1 MATSLPSAIPTPATY
16 FKDYDVYRA
25 TCTRYGFLSSPD
37 DTQLKTIPS
46 GSVVAGEVLRAMQEQ
61 CYMEFGTPTRVEH
74 HLPDSYASLSDCSG
88 LGVEVRI
95 WVGILNGS
103 TASAYYQIGNMA
115 LGWCERTTTG
125 NIVPKERHFTHDDN
139 LSIYE
144 LQYNVNK
151 EACYTKWDNTAEWRE
166 YNRTGGS
173 GISIGYCAV
182 PSCYPAH
189 TMDIVDAILS
199 KALVLMNTL
208 GGTDPNI
215 STRMQIYADII
226 VGRMQGLVDEQTPNG
241 YTSPYQPETARWTQ
255 LCGGSALST
264 VKNMETPSAVFYGRT
279 IPTQQGA
286 TVTYYKSDNTQMHA
300 VNVLGD
306 TNTHTIPDDVLAEDD
321 FKWTVLTTD
330 SVGVT
335 LQYPTLNCTTVDA
348 TPVVTPLSPV
358 NTLVDASE
366 SAVFE
371 WRYNITTDTSPTG
384 YELQTQSGGQWT
396 TLASKTNTAET
407 SVEISA
413 ESLST
418 TMTAW
423 RVRASNADGVFSDW
437 SAAADVVLRLAPKVI
452 SVTATGTVR
461 PLVEWRSADQQGY
474 EVMVDAVTSG
484 IQYGEVKSYQWPDIL
499 TDGVHTVRV
508 RTINEYGLYSAWAS
522 TTFTAS
528 NTSPYASG
536 AATAAQDGAA
546 DIKVTWVPQ
555 SAMIAQIYRDG
566 EMVTE
571 ASATGGVWIDHR
583 AVGTHS
589 YFVRLVSASGD
600 YTDLTATA
608 ATLRMKTAVIARDGV
623 WDWHELSWLQGA
635 NVPTRTSQY
644 APVYA
649 LNYYSGSVL
658 PQAEVSTYRS
668 RTHAIRYTVQPD
680 NAEIIRNFVGK
691 MVVFKRKAELIEG
704 MVTAVSETR
713 SWDGETMSITITE
726 VV

>member
-1 MATSLPSAIPTPATY
+1 MATSLPSVIPTPATY

-37 DTQLKTIPS
+37 DTQLTIYES
-46 GSVVAGEVLRAMQEQ
+46 GSVVAGAQMRAMQDQ
-61 CYMEFGTPTRVEH
+61 CYMEFSTPARVEH
-74 HLPDSYASLSDCSG
+74 HLPDSYASLSDCTG
-88 LGVEVRI
+88 LGVEIRL

-103 TASAYYQIGNMA
+103 SKDAYYQIGNMA
-115 LGWCERTTTG
+115 LGWCERTITG
-125 NIVPKERHFTHDDN
+125 DIVPLERHFSYNDK
-139 LSIYE
+139 LSLYE
-144 LQYNVNK
+144 LQYNINK
-151 EACYTKWDNTAEWRE
+151 EDCYTKWDNTAEWRD

-173 GISIGYCAV
+173 GISVGYCAV
-182 PSCYPAH
+182 PSCFPAH
-189 TMDIVDAILS
+189 TTDIMDAIRS
-199 KALVLMNTL
+199 KALLLMNTYNYAA
-208 GGTDPNI
+208 PNV

-226 VGRMQGLVDEQTPNG
+226 VGRMRDLVDEQTPDG
-241 YTSPYQPETARWTQ
+241 YVSPYHTETVKWMH
-255 LCGGSALST
+255 LCGSSALST
-264 VKNMETPSAVFYGRT
+264 VKKMEMPSAAFYGRT
-279 IPTQQGA
+279 VPTQQGA

-300 VNVLGD
+300 INVSGD
-306 TNTHTIPDDVLAEDD
+306 TNMHTIPDDVLAEDK

-335 LQYPTLNCTTVDA
+335 LQYPTLSCTTVDA
-348 TPVVTPLSPV
+348 VPVVTPISPV

-366 SAVFE
+366 SAKFE
-371 WRYNITTDTSPTG
+371 WRYNITTDTVPTG
-384 YELQTQSGGQWT
+384 YEMQTLSGGQWT
-396 TLASKTNTAET
+396 TLASKTNTTET

-413 ESLST
+413 ERLST

-423 RVRASNADGVFSDW
+423 RVRASNADGVFSAW
-437 SAAADVVLRLAPKVI
+437 SDAADVVLRLAPKVI

-474 EVMVDAVTSG
+474 EVMVDDATSG
-484 IQYGEVKSYQWPDIL
+484 ILYGEGKSYQWTDIL
-499 TDGVHTVRV
+499 TDGVHTVKV
-508 RTINEYGLYSAWAS
+508 RTINEYGLYSAWVS

-528 NTSPYASG
+528 NNSPYVSG
-536 AATAAQDGAA
+536 ATTAAQDGVA
-546 DIKVTWVPQ
+546 DIKVTWTPQ
-555 SAMIAQIYRDG
+555 SAMVAQIYRDG
-566 EMVTE
+566 EMAAE
-571 ASATGGVWIDHR
+571 ASATGGVWIDHH
-583 AVGTHS
+583 AIGTHS

-608 ATLRMKTAVIARDGV
+608 ATLRMRTAVIARDGV

-668 RTHAIRYTVQPD
+668 RTHVIRYTVQPSD
-680 NAEIIRNFVGK
+680 AEIIRSFAGK
-691 MVVFKRKAELIEG
+691 LVVFKRQSELLEG
-704 MVTAVSETR
+704 MVTTVSETR